1 MPKLCYSVFSVSL
14 FSGGSH
20 CLLLTA
26 SSISPVQPFI
36 PEFPRSERCPLAV
49 QLVTIST
56 SHETSPRSLMTQS
69 SIKKWHLLL
78 FTEFMYMKNH
88 CYQINFNEFLPST
101 KFRFAS
107 ATQETIMLL
116 KINWRA
122 EYTRVFVHWLWPA
135 GKQIDCEIL
144 YLTLVFD
151 CQNRKIVTN
160 YPKSTSHKHIKCPP
174 HSYMLLMSRL
184 DRLKQHLIHL
194 TILQGLIPDPC
205 EYSPYFQSHLVH
217 LKIKHKYFIII

>member
-1 MPKLCYSVFSVSL
+1 MLFCFSVS

-20 CLLLTA
+20 HLLLSP
-26 SSISPVQPFI
+26 SSITPVQSFI
-36 PEFPRSERCPLAV
+36 PAFPRSKSCPLAV

-56 SHETSPRSLMTQS
+56 SHETFPRSLMTQS

-88 CYQINFNEFLPST
+88 CYHINFNKFLPST

-107 ATQETIMLL
+107 ATQEMIVLL
-116 KINWRA
+116 KINWRV
-122 EYTRVFVHWLWPA
+122 EYTRVFVHWLWPLESKLIA
-135 GKQIDCEIL
+135 RFCP
-144 YLTLVFD
+144 LVFD
-151 CQNRKIVTN
+151 CQSRKIVRN

-174 HSYMLLMSRL
+174 HSYMLLMSWL

-205 EYSPYFQSHLVH
+205 EYSLYFQSHLVY
-217 LKIKHKYFIII
+217 LKIKHKYFIIIKAGT